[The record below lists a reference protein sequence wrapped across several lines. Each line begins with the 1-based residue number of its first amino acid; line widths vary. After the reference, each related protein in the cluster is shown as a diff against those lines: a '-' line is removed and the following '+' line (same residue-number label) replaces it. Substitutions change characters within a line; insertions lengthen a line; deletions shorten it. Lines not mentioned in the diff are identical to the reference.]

1 MPYGRYYNAQFNA
14 DYNAEYNAEFVTK
27 LYYREY
33 YPEGGSDSDS
43 AIPSY
48 TTTMAI
54 DDYKSTSES
63 TRNQALPIDIPYEAI
78 RY

>member
-1 MPYGRYYNAQFNA
+1 MPYGR
-14 DYNAEYNAEFVTK
+14 DYNAKYSAEYNTEYNAESVSK

-43 AIPSY
+43 AIPGY
-48 TTTMAI
+48 TTTMEI

-63 TRNQALPIDIPYEAI
+63 APN
-78 RY
+78 

>member
-1 MPYGRYYNAQFNA
+1 M
-14 DYNAEYNAEFVTK
+14 K

-33 YPEGGSDSDS
+33 YPECDPDSDL
-43 AIPSY
+43 AITSD

-63 TRNQALPIDIPYEAI
+63 TPNQALPIDIPYEAI
-78 RY
+78 